1 MNKLL
6 LALFTASQVFISCN
20 NTEPKTDNSELENL
34 KAENSILKRE
44 LAEKDETVNNYLSYI
59 NDVRE
64 NLALI
69 KKKQQHLGQL
79 KTNNPELNLQEN
91 DIVEDI
97 KAINELRLKNLA
109 TINSLKK
116 ELGAKTSENSELS
129 KLILSLSEE
138 IAVKDREIYN
148 LQMELETANA
158 AFSQLFE
165 SYTEQQEMLDEQ
177 TSEMNKAYYALGTSK
192 ELQDNNVITKE
203 GGFVGIGKSKKIKSD
218 FNQKYFTEIDITK
231 ISEIIINHKKAD
243 LITSHPAGSFE
254 IVNEGGMVKKL
265 IIKDTKKFWGVSKYV
280 VLVVG

>member
-6 LALFTASQVFISCN
+6 LTFFTASQLLISCN
-20 NTEPKTDNSELENL
+20 SDEPKTDNAELENL

-59 NDVRE
+59 NEVRE

-69 KKKQQHLGQL
+69 KDKQQHLGQL
-79 KTNNPELNLQEN
+79 RANNPELNLQEN

-116 ELGAKTSENSELS
+116 ELGTKSNENSELN

-177 TSEMNKAYYALGTSK
+177 TSEINKAYYALGTSK
-192 ELQDNNVITKE
+192 ELQENNVITKE

-231 ISEIIINHKKAD
+231 ISEITINHKKAD
-243 LITSHPAGSFE
+243 LITTHPAGSFE
-254 IVNEGGMVKKL
+254 IVNEDGMVKKL
-265 IIKDTKKFWGVSKYV
+265 VIKDAKKFWSVSKYV
-280 VLVVG
+280 VIVVG